1 MPLHST
7 PVTDDHSATTRC
19 VTGSQVGVADG
30 AARLARHRHR
40 IRVVAGP
47 DRGLTKQ
54 LERATIRIGTAPTAD
69 VCLHD
74 DTVSRQH
81 AELSVRGLTY
91 VLRDLGSTNGTRING
106 VSIETAYLEP
116 GAHIAVGE
124 TELRFDSE
132 SSWVPVRLSSAVELG
147 DLYGESTMMRAVFG
161 VIERIAPTDL
171 TCLFTGETGT
181 GKDAA
186 ARALHALSARREHP
200 FVVLDCAALSGELA
214 DSEIFGHR
222 RGAFTGAEQSRAGAF
237 ERAHGGTVFL
247 DEIGELPLDLQ
258 PKLLRVLER
267 GEVRRLG
274 ETSPINV
281 DVRVVAATHRDL
293 GAMVESGAFREDLYH
308 RLAEVNVHLP
318 PLRDRLEDVPEL
330 AARLLRSVS
339 PNREVRLSRDAID
352 YLVLRPWP
360 GNVREIRNVL
370 RRTAAFHRGTTIDR
384 PALLAA
390 ERSIEPVIA
399 GPDVVP
405 VAVHAELP
413 VGDARDRWIATLEK
427 RYMEEVYAMH
437 GGDLDAIAEHIALH
451 RKSVF
456 RLLRRH
462 GILEEPS

>member
-1 MPLHST
+1 
-7 PVTDDHSATTRC
+7 VTDDHSATTRC

-47 DRGLTKQ
+47 DRGATKQ
-54 LERATIRIGTAPTAD
+54 IERTTIRIGTAESCD
-69 VCLHD
+69 VCLRD

-106 VSIETAYLEP
+106 VSIDTAYLEP

-132 SSWVPVRLSSAVELG
+132 SSWVAVRLSSSDELG
-147 DLYGESTMMRAVFG
+147 ELYGRSSIMRAVFG
-161 VIERIAPTDL
+161 VLERIAKTDL
-171 TCLFTGETGT
+171 TCLLTGETGT

-186 ARALHALSARREHP
+186 ARALHALSDRREHP

-222 RGAFTGAEQSRAGAF
+222 RGAFTGADQSRAGAF

-274 ETSPINV
+274 DTVPITA
-281 DVRVVAATHRDL
+281 DARVVAATHRDL
-293 GAMVESGAFREDLYH
+293 GAMVEAGTFREDLYH

-318 PLRDRLEDVPEL
+318 SLADRFEDLPEL
-330 AARLLRSVS
+330 AARLLRSVAPS
-339 PNREVRLSRDAID
+339 REVRLTRDAID

-360 GNVREIRNVL
+360 GNVRELRNVL
-370 RRTAAFHRGTTIDR
+370 RRTAAFHPGATIDR
-384 PALLAA
+384 GALLAA
-390 ERSIEPVIA
+390 ERSIEPVTS
-399 GPDVVP
+399 GTDVVP
-405 VAVHAELP
+405 VAVRADLP
-413 VGDARDRWIATLEK
+413 VGAARDHWIATLEK
-427 RYMEEVYAMH
+427 RYMEEVYAQH
-437 GGDLDAIAEHIALH
+437 GGDLDAIAEHISLH